1 MVNKVGGGG
10 VGTKD
15 DRGASRGGKRPGAG
29 RPKSVRDDVTVKMDR
44 AVVARARFVADLRG
58 LTLAEY
64 LSEAVRPVVDRDFTK
79 EAQPTVQE

>member
-1 MVNKVGGGG
+1 MIATVGGGR

-15 DRGASRGGKRPGAG
+15 ERGASRGGKRLGAG
-29 RPKSVRDDVTVKMDR
+29 RPKSERDDVTVKMAR

-64 LSEAVRPVVDRDFTK
+64 LSEAVRPVVDQDFAK
-79 EAQPTVQE
+79 AAQPTGQG